1 MYDKNYIRE
10 NITDEQMFDL
20 LGELGGEPISQPKAI
35 VCKTICHCGNSHK
48 LYYFHNTHL
57 FKCFT
62 DCGDDA
68 FDIFELVRKIK
79 TQELNKEVQ
88 LPSAIRFVANYF
100 NFAQEEEDS
109 GFTLTDTEED
119 FKILDNYKRI
129 QNIELAVKKV
139 ELKTYDDAILS
150 RLPQPRILDWEDE
163 GIKREVE
170 LRNNIRYNPSSE
182 GIVIPHYDIDNR
194 LIGIRERTLI
204 KENEKY
210 GKYRPSILNKVM
222 YNHPLSFVLY
232 NLNNSKDNIKNFGR
246 AIVFEGEKSTLLY
259 ASYFGM
265 ENDISVACCGSSL
278 IQYQVDL
285 LLGLGVE
292 EIIVAFDKQFKKIGD
307 KDWEK
312 WTKKLRNIHQK
323 YGKSC
328 QISFMFDKEDLLN
341 FKDSPIDQGPD
352 VFIELFNRRVI
363 L

>member
-1 MYDKNYIRE
+1 MLGRLVSKIPQLLANFMSEIGWLLSDAAQKVDMAGPIIAE
-10 NITDEQMFDL
+10 FITH
-20 LGELGGEPISQPKAI
+20 LGEVIAEDLPWLIKGFTDVLVAIGKAI
-35 VCKTICHCGNSHK
+35 AN
-48 LYYFHNTHL
+48 
-57 FKCFT
+57 
-62 DCGDDA
+62 
-68 FDIFELVRKIK
+68 FDWINFLK
-79 TQELNKEVQ
+79 
-88 LPSAIRFVANYF
+88 
-100 NFAQEEEDS
+100 NFADRFMRYLKDTFIEM
-109 GFTLTDTEED
+109 GFMT
-119 FKILDNYKRI
+119 
-129 QNIELAVKKV
+129 
-139 ELKTYDDAILS
+139 
-150 RLPQPRILDWEDE
+150 
-163 GIKREVE
+163 
-170 LRNNIRYNPSSE
+170 
-182 GIVIPHYDIDNR
+182 YDIDNR

-232 NLNNSKDNIKNFGR
+232 NLNNSKNNIKNFGR
-246 AIVFEGEKSTLLY
+246 AVVFEGEKSTLLY

-328 QISFMFDKEDLLN
+328 QISFMFDKGDLLN